1 VLRLFDIMKPQSHHV
16 HDSQSCKG
24 SDFENK
30 FLSGLFLDFFKMPK
44 YEKKISY
51 TLLAT
56 VQQHSLRTP
65 SLFDLCHRTMEL
77 QSPASAVSDIRRP
90 VPRVGRRGLQRL
102 HMELRRVAGG
112 RRQKV
117 FKISSVLRAVLLQ
130 GRRDVGDDVAGA
142 PRTGRR
148 GQGPPVAGE
157 WSHRVP

>member
-1 VLRLFDIMKPQSHHV
+1 VLRLFDIIKPQPHYVHW
-16 HDSQSCKG
+16 HDSVRGQILKISFYRIYFLIFLKG
-24 SDFENK
+24 QN
-30 FLSGLFLDFFKMPK
+30 M
-44 YEKKISY
+44 KKISY

-65 SLFDLCHRTMEL
+65 SLFDLCHRTVEL
-77 QSPASAVSDIRRP
+77 QSPASAVFDIRRP